1 MLVEI
6 IIFVLCILLYAYY
19 SVTRKWTKFQSRGL
33 AFAKPN
39 FPFGSI
45 HNWKLLF
52 DSNAAI
58 SEIYKV
64 YVDSD
69 LSKEK
74 IFGIYG
80 HFCSSDALMVTDVDI
95 AKRMLIK
102 DFDHFVDRTP
112 FGMTLNEDDEYD
124 QLLLN
129 MFALERGDVW
139 KTHRSM
145 VSPIFTTGKLKLMY
159 PLLIKV
165 SEQME
170 NYVSINANQEIDSKD
185 LFFKFALDGIATAG
199 FGIDI
204 NTFKDPKNIFCRMVK
219 EIQRAPDSEAG
230 SGWEL
235 FKFSLAMFF
244 PIIGKVLKVP
254 NVSPKGAGFLR
265 NSLRKTIE
273 LRRESKVKGGPKRN
287 DVLDL
292 IIEVMENKKENPTD
306 AKYEDEF
313 DKNAAID
320 MTDVNNLDM
329 DLEKTLISNAF
340 LLFAAGTDTTSST
353 LCFAVH
359 YLLKY
364 PHLQERIRDE
374 VNEIVGDKDEISF
387 EDIQNMKYL
396 EKFLYETLRNSHAF
410 TTIIERICTKDYK
423 VPGTNYT
430 IKKDEV
436 VNFSIIYEKMK
447 RESSSFYNGSEFDP
461 ENFDVFNNPDSF
473 SFFGFGQGP
482 RNCIGKRFAVM
493 IMKLALVHILR
504 KHQLVKSKNTK
515 DDLRMYRF
523 QAGADVPFIAI
534 PI

>member
-1 MLVEI
+1 M
-6 IIFVLCILLYAYY
+6 
-19 SVTRKWTKFQSRGL
+19 G
-33 AFAKPN
+33 
-39 FPFGSI
+39 
-45 HNWKLLF
+45 
-52 DSNAAI
+52 
-58 SEIYKV
+58 
-64 YVDSD
+64 
-69 LSKEK
+69 
-74 IFGIYG
+74 
-80 HFCSSDALMVTDVDI
+80 
-95 AKRMLIK
+95 LIK

-112 FGMTLNEDDEYD
+112 FGMTLNENDEYD

-170 NYVSINANQEIDSKD
+170 NYISRNTSQEIDSKD
-185 LFFKFALDGIATAG
+185 LFFKFALDGIATSG

-204 NTFKDPKNIFCRMVK
+204 NTFKDPNNIFCQMVK

-235 FKFSLAMFF
+235 FKFSMAMFF
-244 PIIGKVLKVP
+244 PIIGKVMKVP

-273 LRRESKVKGGPKRN
+273 MRRKAEVRGAPKRN
-287 DVLDL
+287 DILDL
-292 IIEVMENKKENPTD
+292 IIEVLQNKKENLGD
-306 AKYEDEF
+306 SNYEDDF
-313 DKNAAID
+313 DRNAAID
-320 MTDVNNLDM
+320 LANVSNSEMDV
-329 DLEKTLISNAF
+329 EKTLISNAF

-353 LCFAVH
+353 LSFAVH

-374 VNEIVGDKDEISF
+374 INENVGDKDEVTF
-387 EDIQNMKYL
+387 EVIQNMKYL

-410 TTIIERICTKDYK
+410 TTIIERICTKDYE
-423 VPGTNYT
+423 VPGTTYT
-430 IKKDEV
+430 IKKDEI

-447 RESSSFYNGSEFDP
+447 NESLSFYNGSEFDP
-461 ENFDVFNNPDSF
+461 ENFDSSNNPDSF

-493 IMKLALVHILR
+493 LMKLALVHILR
-504 KHQLVKSKNTK
+504 RHQLIKSKNTK